1 MIIRGTEDLR
11 VRKTMAAIE
20 RAFSELL
27 LETAYERISVT
38 ALCERAQINKKTFY
52 HYYKTLDDLLNEML
66 EKMSKEYIK
75 RISHYTAPEHLHE
88 INREFFLYSMEKGE
102 TYEKIICST
111 AYHAIGGKMLSE
123 FVKRAWRRSEWFQNL
138 SLEQQNTLLGFL
150 RGAGMEL
157 YRQWVADGKKLP
169 LEDMITLSS
178 ELLCNGVN
186 GFMKHS

>member
-66 EKMSKEYIK
+66 EKISKEYIK

-88 INREFFLYSMEKGE
+88 INREFFY
-102 TYEKIICST
+102 IP
-111 AYHAIGGKMLSE
+111 
-123 FVKRAWRRSEWFQNL
+123 W
-138 SLEQQNTLLGFL
+138 
-150 RGAGMEL
+150 
-157 YRQWVADGKKLP
+157 KKAKP
-169 LEDMITLSS
+169 
-178 ELLCNGVN
+178 
-186 GFMKHS
+186 MKK